1 MYVKNTGIFIDLL
14 DGSLLFFMLIF
25 CQKKRKKK
33 ASIKGTGIMLLSFL
47 KSVIIQEAVTA
58 VLLQKNQSIM
68 MQI

>member
-1 MYVKNTGIFIDLL
+1 MYVKNTGSFIDLL
-14 DGSLLFFMLIF
+14 DGSLLFFMLTF
-25 CQKKRKKK
+25 CQKEKKN
-33 ASIKGTGIMLLSFL
+33 ASIKGTDIMLLSFL